1 MLLVEGEVGM
11 SRQGLMQ
18 RFAVLRTGR
27 REPTAATGRRPDF
40 KGTRARLNLRVS
52 VDVLE
57 ELMIIKTATGVDK
70 NAFCVDVLVKAI
82 RGRVDKLK
90 TEHDAADWAVISR
103 CAKRLR

>member
-1 MLLVEGEVGM
+1 M

-18 RFAVLRTGR
+18 RFAVLRAGKPAPQAKANGR
-27 REPTAATGRRPDF
+27 RTDF
-40 KGTRARLNLRVS
+40 KGVRARLNLRMP

-57 ELMIIKTATGVDK
+57 ELQIIKVATGVDK
-70 NAFCVDVLVKAI
+70 NNFCVDALVKAI

-90 TEHDAADWAVISR
+90 AEHDEAEWGAITR

>member
-1 MLLVEGEVGM
+1 MN
-11 SRQGLMQ
+11 RQGLMQ
-18 RFAVLRTGR
+18 RFSVLRAGKREQPNASGR
-27 REPTAATGRRPDF
+27 RSDF
-40 KGTRARLNLRVS
+40 LGQRVRLNLRVP

-57 ELMIIKTATGVDK
+57 ELQIIKVATGVDK

-90 TEHDAADWAVISR
+90 AEHDEAEWGAITR